1 MKSVCYSLFCINVLD
16 ITFWVACSPYI
27 HWLEIVFLYLSSTQC
42 LWTAHTSI
50 STLFLFILS
59 AFWWRMWRFWYKFCS
74 VESLYLNLL
83 FSFLG
88 NFMKTHLL
96 RSSCISLLLYTSFIN
111 WVTLSIPK
119 LSDVVRS
126 SLLILSGP
134 VALFLYSSQPLLFLF
149 QVLVS

>member
-1 MKSVCYSLFCINVLD
+1 MLFFVLCVNVLD
-16 ITFWVACSPYI
+16 ITFWAACSPYI

-59 AFWWRMWRFWYKFCS
+59 AFSWWMWRFWYKFYS
-74 VESLYLNLL
+74 AESLYLNLL

-96 RSSCISLLLYTSFIN
+96 RSSISLLLYISFIS
-111 WVTLSIPK
+111 WVTLSILN
-119 LSDVVRS
+119 LSDVVRI

-134 VALFLYSSQPLLFLF
+134 VALFLFSS
-149 QVLVS
+149 